1 MINKI
6 NLKVIG
12 GNILIKK
19 IHQQKFG
26 NLLLPE
32 SSAENFLKGTICGL
46 GTGKKNPKGE
56 LVEFSVAIGDEVM
69 FPKYKGVEIPLEDAV
84 YVVLN
89 EDDLIAVITK

>member
-1 MINKI
+1 MTNKI

-12 GNILIKK
+12 GNVLIRK

-32 SSAENFLKGTICGL
+32 NSAENFLKGTICGL
-46 GTGKKNPKGE
+46 GTGKKNAKGE
-56 LVEFSVAIGDEVM
+56 IVNFSVEIGDEVM
-69 FPKYKGVEIPLEDAV
+69 FPKYKGVEVPLEEAV